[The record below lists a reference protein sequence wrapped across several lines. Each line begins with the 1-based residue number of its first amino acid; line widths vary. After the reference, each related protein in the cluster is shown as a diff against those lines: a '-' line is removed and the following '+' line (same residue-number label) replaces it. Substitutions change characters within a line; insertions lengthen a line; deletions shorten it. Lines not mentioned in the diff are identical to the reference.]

1 MVALETRDTT
11 DQFIGTGTSLVDQE
25 IFHQYKPAQFTV
37 ANVTYAFPVIR
48 IQETGGNRLI
58 ERERPYRNGAKL
70 DDTGSKAK
78 RWTLECM
85 FENSISDAGLS
96 TINKNVPL
104 YPDVLNA
111 LVALFDTHETG
122 DLVVPTSGKRR
133 ARAETYGR
141 VESSELRDCAML
153 TLTFVED
160 NEDSVDA
167 TSITAVTANANARR
181 LSESTEFDVQA
192 AGAWSGSL
200 ADLSQFVADLEGLAN
215 APGEYQQ
222 TLRQSAKKIQGDVER
237 AKQAFQRPGR
247 QGRDLM
253 NDPSNS
259 RAERKMVQ
267 QQEIAARAANNARK
281 GRPKIVQV
289 VFRDPM
295 SLFKIS
301 VIVGQDF
308 DELIVINPQLDPFGF
323 IAGTAV
329 NIYATQ
335 ELLNGQRQ
343 TA

>member
-1 MVALETRDTT
+1 MADIASTQGLET
-11 DQFIGTGTSLVDQE
+11 GSGSGSVVEEE
-25 IFHQYKPAQFTV
+25 IFTQYKPAQFTV
-37 ANVTYAFPVIR
+37 AEKTYAFPIVR
-48 IQETGGNRLI
+48 LQESGANRLI

-78 RWTLECM
+78 RWTAECI
-85 FENSISDAGLS
+85 FENSISDVGLA
-96 TINKNVPL
+96 TVNKNSPL

-111 LVALFDTHETG
+111 LIVLFDTHETG
-122 DLVVPTSGKRR
+122 DLTLPTAGKRR
-133 ARAETYGR
+133 ARAESYTR
-141 VESSELRDCAML
+141 SEAAEMRDCAML

-167 TSITAVTANANARR
+167 TAIAPPTAHANARR
-181 LSESTEFDVQA
+181 LAEATTFDVQA

-200 ADLSQFVADLEGLAN
+200 ADLDQFVADLEGLVN
-215 APGEYQQ
+215 APGDYLQ
-222 TLRQSAKKIQGDVER
+222 TIRQASKKIQGDVER
-237 AKQAFQRPGR
+237 TKQAFQRAGR
-247 QGRDLM
+247 TGRDLM

-259 RAERKMVQ
+259 RAERKLVQ
-267 QQEIAARAANNARK
+267 QQEIAARAADNARK

-289 VFRDPM
+289 VFKEPT
-295 SLFKIS
+295 SLFRVS

-308 DELIVINPQLDPFGF
+308 DELSAINPLIDPFAI
-323 IAGTAV
+323 IAGTMV